1 MTDSLVET
9 DQRLTQLRVTSRGQ
23 MSLPAA
29 ARHRWDLDDG
39 GVVAAVDL
47 GDLVVLV
54 PGGLAAARKAL
65 LGGLTAE
72 DWERARSGFGDAD
85 LATQ

>member
-1 MTDSLVET
+1 M
-9 DQRLTQLRVTSRGQ
+9 TSRGQ

-29 ARHRWDLDDG
+29 TRHRWDLDEG
-39 GVVAAVDL
+39 GVVVAVDL

-54 PGGLAAARKAL
+54 PGGIAAARKAL
-65 LGGLTAE
+65 LDGLSVD
-72 DWERARSGFGDAD
+72 DWERARRGFGEPD